1 MFSVAAF
8 VLMPLLLRSPPSSQ
22 GLAWTDTAWGGLQK
36 GQATAK
42 PEPVFARLEIQ
53 EANDVK
59 EAVPARK

>member
-1 MFSVAAF
+1 
-8 VLMPLLLRSPPSSQ
+8 MPLLLRSPPSSQ